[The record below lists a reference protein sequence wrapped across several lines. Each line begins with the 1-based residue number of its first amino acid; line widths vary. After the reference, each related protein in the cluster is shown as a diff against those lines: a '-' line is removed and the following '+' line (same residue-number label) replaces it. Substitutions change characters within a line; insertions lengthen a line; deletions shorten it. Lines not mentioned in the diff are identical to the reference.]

1 MRKQYSLN
9 EQFLECL
16 IYQRCLLKQME
27 YRRVVLVF
35 STVLWED
42 LHMNSFAL
50 QGYIFSH
57 LLSLLGCIIE
67 MLDRLHA

>member
-27 YRRVVLVF
+27 YRRVMLVF
-35 STVLWED
+35 LTVLWEGQYMIND
-42 LHMNSFAL
+42 FFLL
-50 QGYIFSH
+50 DGIFIHS
-57 LLSLLGCIIE
+57 LSPL
-67 MLDRLHA
+67 